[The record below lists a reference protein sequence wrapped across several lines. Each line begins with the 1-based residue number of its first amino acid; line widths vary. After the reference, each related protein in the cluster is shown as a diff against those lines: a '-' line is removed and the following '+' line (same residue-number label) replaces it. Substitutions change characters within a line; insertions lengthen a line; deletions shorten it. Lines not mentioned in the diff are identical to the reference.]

1 MPQPV
6 KEQGADIP
14 TSGLFDA
21 GQQITVPVGEA
32 GRAIHQV
39 HQPAAKSEATLG
51 GLPRQSQS
59 PEKPPRKAWLDYLRV
74 FAILA
79 VIAGHIIADFYAR
92 FGEVGPAEWWFSN
105 VLGILARSSVPVF
118 VMVSGAVL
126 LGKPYTLEGF
136 YKKRAVRLIPP
147 ILFWNLVYLGVYML
161 DGMDRQTVL
170 WTLKA
175 LVIVDGHIAPHLWY
189 LSMFACLMVFAPFI
203 NKFILGEKPTA
214 RELAILLGLTFPF
227 FLLNTVASVAD
238 NIYDLSMEWFK
249 IFPWFMVYFVAGYY
263 FDNHF
268 PKIRLNNSL
277 IAGAIA
283 VLVAVGA
290 GLNYYAVSSLGIM
303 KNYFVATERGPLLF
317 LISMLVF
324 VLAKNLSARLEA
336 NKVILAVAEASF
348 GMYLIHEIF
357 NGIFT
362 RVLPDYYSH
371 GLVYIPL
378 VAVLTT
384 VLSFISI
391 YLLRKIRLMR
401 AVC

>member
-1 MPQPV
+1 MSQPV
-6 KEQGADIP
+6 KEQDADIAADG
-14 TSGLFDA
+14 SFDA
-21 GQQITVPVGEA
+21 GQITVPVGEA
-32 GRAIHQV
+32 GGAVLYQA
-39 HQPAAKSEATLG
+39 HQPAAESEAALEV
-51 GLPRQSQS
+51 LPRQSQS
-59 PEKPPRKAWLDYLRV
+59 PEKSPRKAWLDYLRV
-74 FAILA
+74 FSILA
-79 VIAGHIIADFYAR
+79 VITGHVIADFYAR
-92 FGEVGPAEWWFSN
+92 FGEVGPVEWWLSN
-105 VLGILARSSVPVF
+105 VLGILARSAVPVF

-126 LGKPYTLEGF
+126 LGKSYTLEGF

-147 ILFWNLVYLGVYML
+147 IVFWNLVYLGVYVL

-175 LVIVDGHIAPHLWY
+175 LVVVDGRIAPHMWY
-189 LSMFACLMVFAPFI
+189 LSMFACLMVFAPFV

-227 FLLNTVASVAD
+227 FLLNTVANVAD
-238 NIYDLSMEWFK
+238 NIYDLGMEWFK

-268 PKIRLNNSL
+268 PKIRLNNGL

-283 VLVAVGA
+283 VLVAIGA
-290 GLNYYAVSSLGIM
+290 GVNYYAVSSLGIM
-303 KNYFVATERGPLLF
+303 KNYFIATERGPLLF

-362 RVLPDYYSH
+362 RTLPDFYSH

-378 VAVLTT
+378 VAVVTSI
-384 VLSFISI
+384 LSFVSV

>member
-1 MPQPV
+1 MSQLV
-6 KEQGADIP
+6 TGQGADIP
-14 TSGLFDA
+14 TDGASGTGQTAVPA
-21 GQQITVPVGEA
+21 GKGDEA
-32 GRAIHQV
+32 AAVRAY
-39 HQPAAKSEATLG
+39 QPAAESEAAPAV
-51 GLPRQSQS
+51 LPCRSQ
-59 PEKPPRKAWLDYLRV
+59 PGEKSPRKAWLDYLRA

-79 VIAGHIIADFYAR
+79 VIAGHIVVDFYR
-92 FGEVGPAEWWFSN
+92 LFGQVESAEWWLSN
-105 VLGILARSSVPVF
+105 VLTILARSAVPVF

-126 LGKPYTLEGF
+126 LGKPHTLEGF
-136 YKKRAVRLIPP
+136 YKKRAMRLIPP
-147 ILFWNLVYLGVYML
+147 ILFWNLVYLGVYVL

-189 LSMFACLMVFAPFI
+189 LSMVACLMVFVPFI

-238 NIYDLSMEWFK
+238 NIYHLSMEWFK
-249 IFPWFMVYFVAGYY
+249 IFPWFMVYFIAGYY

-268 PKIRLNNSL
+268 PKIRLNNGL

-283 VLVAVGA
+283 VSVAVGA
-290 GLNYYAVSSLGIM
+290 GLNYYAVSSLGIL
-303 KNYFVATERGPLLF
+303 KDYFINTERGPLLF

-324 VLAKNLSARLEA
+324 VLAKNMSARLKA
-336 NKVILAVAEASF
+336 NKFILAVADASF

-362 RVLPDYYSH
+362 RILPDYYSH
-371 GLVYIPL
+371 GLIYIPL
-378 VAVLTT
+378 VIVLTT
-384 VLSFISI
+384 VLSFVAIH
-391 YLLRKIRLMR
+391 LLRKIGLMR
-401 AVC
+401 MVC

>member
-1 MPQPV
+1 MLQKV
-6 KEQGADIP
+6 KEQGMD
-14 TSGLFDA
+14 
-21 GQQITVPVGEA
+21 VPVETGGGA
-32 GRAIHQV
+32 V
-39 HQPAAKSEATLG
+39 SYLVNQPAAESEAGLAV
-51 GLPRQSQS
+51 LPRPSQKV
-59 PEKPPRKAWLDYLRV
+59 EKSPRKAWLDYLRV

-79 VIAGHIIADFYAR
+79 VITGHVIADFYAR
-92 FGEVGPAEWWFSN
+92 FGEVGPAEWWLSN
-105 VLGILARSSVPVF
+105 VIGFLARSSVPVF

-147 ILFWNLVYLGVYML
+147 IVFWNLVYLGIYVL
-161 DGMDRQTVL
+161 EGMDTRTLL

-175 LVIVDGHIAPHLWY
+175 LIIVDGHVAPHLWY
-189 LSMFACLMVFAPFI
+189 LSMFACLMVFVPFI

-227 FLLNTVASVAD
+227 FLLNMVASVAA
-238 NIYDLSMEWFK
+238 NIYDLNMEWFK
-249 IFPWFMVYFVAGYY
+249 IFPWFMVYFIAGYY
-263 FDNHF
+263 IDNHL
-268 PKIRLNNSL
+268 PKIRLSNGL
-277 IAGAIA
+277 LAGAIA
-283 VLVAVGA
+283 ALVAVGA

-303 KNYFVATERGPLLF
+303 KNYFINTERGPLLF

-336 NKVILAVAEASF
+336 NKVILAVADASF

-362 RVLPDYYSH
+362 NVMPDYYSR

-378 VAVLTT
+378 VPTLTA

-391 YLLRKIRLMR
+391 HLLRKVRFMR

>member
-1 MPQPV
+1 MSQPLTG
-6 KEQGADIP
+6 QGVDIP
-14 TSGLFDA
+14 TNGSFDA
-21 GQQITVPVGEA
+21 GQIIVTVGEEGGA
-32 GRAIHQV
+32 GLYQV
-39 HQPAAKSEATLG
+39 YQPAAESEAALAV
-51 GLPRQSQS
+51 LPKTV
-59 PEKPPRKAWLDYLRV
+59 EKSPRKAWLDYLRV

-79 VIAGHIIADFYAR
+79 VITGHVIADFYAR
-92 FGEVGPAEWWFSN
+92 FGEVGPAEWWLSN
-105 VLGILARSSVPVF
+105 VLGTLARSAVPVF

-126 LGKPYTLEGF
+126 LGKPYTLKDF
-136 YKKRAVRLIPP
+136 YKKRLARLIPP
-147 ILFWNLVYLGVYML
+147 IVFWNLVYLGVYVL
-161 DGMDRQTVL
+161 NGMDRQTVL

-189 LSMFACLMVFAPFI
+189 LSMFACLMVFAPFV
-203 NKFILGEKPTA
+203 NKFILGEKPTG

-238 NIYDLSMEWFK
+238 NIYHLGMEWFK
-249 IFPWFMVYFVAGYY
+249 IFPWFMVYFVAGYT

-268 PKIRLNNSL
+268 PKIRLSNGL
-277 IAGAIA
+277 IAGAIV

-303 KNYFVATERGPLLF
+303 KNYFIATERGPLLF

-324 VLAKNLSARLEA
+324 VLAKNLSVRLEA

-362 RVLPDYYSH
+362 RGLPDYYSR
-371 GLVYIPL
+371 GLMYIPL
-378 VAVLTT
+378 VAAMTT
-384 VLSFISI
+384 VLSFVSI
-391 YLLRKIRLMR
+391 FLLRKIRLMR

>member
-1 MPQPV
+1 M
-6 KEQGADIP
+6 E
-14 TSGLFDA
+14 TSTTQSSDA
-21 GQQITVPVGEA
+21 GRITVPLGEG
-32 GRAIHQV
+32 GRPAAYEV
-39 HQPAAKSEATLG
+39 SQPAAESEAALATL
-51 GLPRQSQS
+51 PNRSQALAKS
-59 PEKPPRKAWLDYLRV
+59 PRKAWLDYLRV

-79 VIAGHIIADFYAR
+79 VITGHIIADFYAR
-92 FGEVGPAEWWFSN
+92 FGEVGPAEWWLSN

-126 LGKPYTLEGF
+126 LGKPYTLEAF

-147 ILFWNLVYLGVYML
+147 ILFWNLVYLGVYVL

-238 NIYDLSMEWFK
+238 NIYDLHMEWFK

-263 FDNHF
+263 FENHF
-268 PKIRLNNSL
+268 PRIRLNNSL

-290 GLNYYAVSSLGIM
+290 GVNYYAVSSLGIL
-303 KNYFVATERGPLLF
+303 KNYFINTERGPLLF

-324 VLAKNLSARLEA
+324 ILAKNLSARLEA

-362 RVLPDYYSH
+362 RILPDYYSH

-384 VLSFISI
+384 TLSFISI

-401 AVC
+401 VVC